1 VPDSKR
7 SDVNRWEVNASQVSP
22 FLAGNDDFSIMDTVV
37 IIVLVALGV
46 TAVIGVVVMYFAVRK
61 APNGFEDDQGFHS
74 DRKPK
79 P

>member
-1 VPDSKR
+1 
-7 SDVNRWEVNASQVSP
+7 
-22 FLAGNDDFSIMDTVV
+22 MDTVV

-74 DRKPK
+74 ERKRK
-79 P
+79 R